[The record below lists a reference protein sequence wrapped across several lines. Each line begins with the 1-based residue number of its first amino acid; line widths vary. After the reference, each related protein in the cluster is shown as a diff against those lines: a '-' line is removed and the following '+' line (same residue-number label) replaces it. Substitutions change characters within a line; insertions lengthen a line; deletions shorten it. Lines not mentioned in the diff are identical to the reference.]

1 MSAEQLLAEALVIP
15 FRGWDFSVLGD
26 RLVVEPAPWSFEL
39 IVDDAAQRSA
49 SMLDMGTGGGEW
61 LSHRCRAPVTI
72 ATESWHPNV
81 AVAARRL
88 RPVDVAV
95 VRDEG
100 TVDNPAQHGTEPKG
114 RLAFRDSA
122 FDLVINRHESFVAA
136 EIRRVL
142 RDRGL
147 FITQQT
153 GSGARQLHELLGR
166 PPPRDTEFH
175 LDLAVEQLHDAGL
188 RVEQS
193 AVGHATTVFADIGAL
208 AWYLTHVPWSVPDFS
223 IERDQEVLL
232 GLHGHGPISVRSE
245 QFWLQ
250 ARA

>member
-1 MSAEQLLAEALVIP
+1 MPKTRAAAQLLTNSMSAPRNPAVAVSAEQLLAEALVIP

-72 ATESWHPNV
+72 ATESSIERCRRRKTF
-81 AVAARRL
+81 AAGRCRRGACAKAPSTTP
-88 RPVDVAV
+88 R
-95 VRDEG
+95 
-100 TVDNPAQHGTEPKG
+100 QHGTEPKG

-142 RDRGL
+142 R
-147 FITQQT
+147 
-153 GSGARQLHELLGR
+153 
-166 PPPRDTEFH
+166 
-175 LDLAVEQLHDAGL
+175 
-188 RVEQS
+188 
-193 AVGHATTVFADIGAL
+193 
-208 AWYLTHVPWSVPDFS
+208 Y
-223 IERDQEVLL
+223 
-232 GLHGHGPISVRSE
+232 
-245 QFWLQ
+245 
-250 ARA
+250 